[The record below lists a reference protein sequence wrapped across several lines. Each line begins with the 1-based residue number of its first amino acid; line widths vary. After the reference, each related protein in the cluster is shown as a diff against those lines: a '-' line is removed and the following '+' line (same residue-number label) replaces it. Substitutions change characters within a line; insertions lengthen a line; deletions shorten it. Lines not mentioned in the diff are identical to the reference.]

1 MEDRRADRLEEVL
14 IILRRQ
20 GAILGAI
27 AYCTELFG
35 HPRIERLSQR
45 ERDDLTVV
53 LREKM
58 LEASMA
64 TEHRPPKRTSTRNLQ

>member
-14 IILRRQ
+14 IILRKQ
-20 GAILGAI
+20 GATLGAI
-27 AYCTELFG
+27 AYCNELFG
-35 HPRIERLSQR
+35 HPRIERLSPK

-64 TEHRPPKRTSTRNLQ
+64 TNQSTSRQDATRNLQ